1 MAAITI
7 CSDFGAP
14 INKVWHCF
22 PCFPIYFPWSDGNA
36 MIFVFWMLSFK
47 STFPSPLSLS
57 SSSSL
62 VLLHFLPKEWC
73 HLHIWVNSRSWW
85 WTGRPGMVQFIGLQG
100 VGHDWVTEVNWTKLW
115 PYSVA
120 ALLAKPLTCSGLYP
134 VVWRAPSRKTSEMT
148 EWDRKSVV

>member
-1 MAAITI
+1 M
-7 CSDFGAP
+7 GM
-14 INKVWHCF
+14 
-22 PCFPIYFPWSDGNA
+22 PWSLFSECWA
-36 MIFVFWMLSFK
+36 LSQLFH
-47 STFPSPLSLS
+47 SPLSLS
-57 SSSSL
+57 SRGFL
-62 VLLHFLPKEWC
+62 VPLYFLPKEWC

-148 EWDRKSVV
+148 EWVYVATSGTKVMWSDEINTFLYILSQKALTISWSSE